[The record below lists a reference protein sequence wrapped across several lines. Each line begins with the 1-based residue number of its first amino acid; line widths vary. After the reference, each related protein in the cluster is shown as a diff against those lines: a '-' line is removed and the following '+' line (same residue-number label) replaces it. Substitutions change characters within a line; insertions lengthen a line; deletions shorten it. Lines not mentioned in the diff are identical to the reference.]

1 MKTLPPSSI
10 LNSLIKPIYPDYFNI
25 KDRTRRDEYWTF
37 TFLTD
42 VIFLLLYLP
51 IRIFNFGNE
60 VKIANNQPIKYPFY
74 IIFLYIIIM
83 ILSLGLIVPNVTITV
98 RRLHDSGRT
107 GKWAFLYL
115 FIILGIIPFIFCLF
129 DSDKE
134 SNKYGRSPK
143 YVVSL
148 NPEPIQPDE
157 NAINSK
163 EK

>member
-37 TFLTD
+37 TFATT
-42 VIFLLLYLP
+42 VIFILLFIPIDIFVLNNNSKIENGESISLP
-51 IRIFNFGNE
+51 
-60 VKIANNQPIKYPFY
+60 VY
-74 IIFLYIIIM
+74 IVILIIIIS
-83 ILSLGLIVPNVTITV
+83 ILSFALIVPSVSITV

-115 FIILGIIPFIFCLF
+115 LIIPGIVPLIFSLF

-143 YVVSL
+143 YVMSF
-148 NPEPIQPDE
+148 NPEPIQPADKS
-157 NAINSK
+157 AINPN
-163 EK
+163 